1 MLFCDE
7 KICLKSI
14 YFCAI
19 NNIVWQSK
27 NHIFYPIDFKGKL
40 LWEKKGAAIADL
52 KKLVKRE
59 VWTLIY

>member
-40 LWEKKGAAIADL
+40 L
-52 KKLVKRE
+52 
-59 VWTLIY
+59 